1 MEEGKVGI
9 WTGFVNSFNPEAY
22 GKIVKQ
28 KFSRSFLYLLVIV
41 LVISAL
47 FSVKFT
53 SVFTRVAAEFID
65 KAGQEIPE
73 IRITE
78 GVVSVP
84 VEQPYIYEAA
94 EYAFIIDTTGEITSL
109 DNYDSG
115 LLLLRDKIIY
125 RDKARMKT
133 ESYDLSK
140 IAALHIT
147 PETLQRGLKK
157 GSKILVPAL
166 FVALTVWFIISKFI
180 QVFLFSLVS
189 LFANNL
195 KKKNLT
201 YPELLN
207 IGIYA
212 LTAPTVLAAFLVL
225 FNVQFRLFGLI
236 YALLYILIL
245 VLAIG
250 KLSPETGAPG
260 AQA

>member
-9 WTGFVNSFNPEAY
+9 WTGFVNSFNPGAY
-22 GKIVKQ
+22 EKIVKQ

-53 SVFTRVAAEFID
+53 SVFTRAAGEFIG
-65 KAGQEIPE
+65 KAEQEIPE
-73 IRITE
+73 IRITD

-94 EYAFIIDTTGEITSL
+94 EYAFIIDTTGKIASL
-109 DNYDSG
+109 DDYDSG
-115 LLLLRDKIIY
+115 LLLLKDKIIY
-125 RDKARMKT
+125 KDKARMKT

-147 PETLQRGLKK
+147 PETLRRGLKK

-166 FVALTVWFIISKFI
+166 FVALAIWFIISKFI

-201 YPELLN
+201 YSELLN
-207 IGIYA
+207 IGIYG
-212 LTAPTVLAAFLVL
+212 LTAPTVLAAVLIL

-236 YALLYILIL
+236 YCLLYIFVL
-245 VLAIG
+245 VSAVG
-250 KLSPETGAPG
+250 KISAQGET
-260 AQA
+260 Q

>member
-9 WTGFVNSFNPEAY
+9 WTGFVNSFNPGEY

-28 KFSRSFLYLLVIV
+28 KFSRSFFYLLVIA

-73 IRITE
+73 VRITG

-84 VEQPYIYEAA
+84 VEQPYFYEAGD
-94 EYAFIIDTTGEITSL
+94 YVFIIDTTGGIASL
-109 DNYDSG
+109 DDYEAG
-115 LLLLRDKIIY
+115 LLLVSDKIIY
-125 RDKARMKT
+125 KDKTRMKT

-157 GSKILVPAL
+157 GSKILVPVL
-166 FVALTVWFIISKFI
+166 FFVLTAWFIISKFV

-207 IGIYA
+207 IGIYG
-212 LTAPTVLAAFLVL
+212 LTAPTILAAVLVL
-225 FNVQFRLFGLI
+225 FNVQFPLFSLI
-236 YALLYILIL
+236 YCLLYILIL

-250 KLSPETGAPG
+250 KISAQGETR
-260 AQA
+260 